1 MRVGI
6 LCGGGPAPGI
16 NSVISAATIE
26 ARNSGWDVVGVL
38 DGFEHLIAGD
48 ASQTLPLNI
57 ADVSR
62 IHQTGGSI
70 LFTSRANPTVR
81 DESAA
86 DPEWRL
92 HAALKT
98 LTELGIDALI
108 TIGGDDTSYGAS
120 QLAQTARASGSSLR
134 VAHVPKTID
143 NDLPLPAGM
152 PTFGFQT
159 ARHVGTALVSN
170 LMTDAMTTKRWY
182 FIVAMGRSA
191 GHLAL
196 GIAKAAGATIAVIG
210 EEFPPGE
217 VRLSHVADILETSCL
232 KRIAHGRPF
241 GVAIIAEG
249 LSLRFSQEDLLQV
262 APEVERDTYGNVR
275 LAEVHLHRVLGD
287 VVADR
292 LKGRG
297 QKTSIVAKNI
307 GYELRCAP
315 PIPFDIAYTRDLG
328 YGAVEYLRRAIEGEH
343 DEPGAMITIQE
354 DHMVPLPF
362 DALADPET
370 GKTRIR
376 QVDLTSNSYRVSREY
391 MIRLEPE
398 DLTDPLR
405 LDPIAAAAN
414 LSPEEFRSRF
424 GYLVEGSPDG

>member
-26 ARNSGWDVVGVL
+26 ARNSGWEVVGIL

-70 LFTSRANPTVR
+70 LFTSRANLTVR

-92 HAALKT
+92 HTALKT
-98 LTELGIDALI
+98 LTELQIDALV
-108 TIGGDDTSYGAS
+108 TIGGDDTSYGAA
-120 QLAQTARASGSSLR
+120 QLAQAARASGSSLH

-196 GIAKAAGATIAVIG
+196 GIAKASGATVAVIG

-217 VRLSHVADILETSCL
+217 VRLSHVADILETSVL

-287 VVADR
+287 VVAKR
-292 LKGRG
+292 LKERG

-328 YGAVEYLRRAIEGEH
+328 YGAVEYLRRAIESGE

-362 DALADPET
+362 DALADPST
-370 GKTRIR
+370 GKTRVR

-414 LSPEEFRSRF
+414 VTPDEFRSRF
-424 GYLVEGSPDG
+424 GYLVEDAPG

>member
-26 ARNSGWDVVGVL
+26 ARNSGWEVVGIL

-98 LTELGIDALI
+98 LTELKVDALV
-108 TIGGDDTSYGAS
+108 TIGGDDTSYGAA
-120 QLAQTARASGSSLR
+120 QLAKTARASGSSLR

-182 FIVAMGRSA
+182 FVVAMGRSA

-196 GIAKAAGATIAVIG
+196 GIAKASGATVSVIG

-217 VRLSHVADILETSCL
+217 VRLSHVADILETSLL

-262 APEVERDTYGNVR
+262 APDVERDTYGNVR

-287 VVADR
+287 VVAER
-292 LKGRG
+292 LKERGR
-297 QKTSIVAKNI
+297 KTSIVAKNI

-328 YGAVEYLRRAIEGEH
+328 YGAVEYLRRAIEEGGEG
-343 DEPGAMITIQE
+343 PGAMITIQE

-362 DALADPET
+362 DALADPAT

-398 DLTDPLR
+398 DLSDPLR

-414 LSPEEFRSRF
+414 MAPAEFRSRF
-424 GYLVEGSPDG
+424 GYLVEDA